1 MRGGGSWTSWI
12 NTGNPPYSRLV
23 ARVAPASK
31 VPGKVAPRLPLG
43 LIAELEGRRAGM
55 ARHMAR
61 AVVGLVSWDDSTG
74 VPPQRSAIVKACE
87 AGLDLFLATAREARP
102 ATQEELRR
110 VAQLGILQARSS
122 QSVEPILAAY
132 RIAARVAWDE
142 ILRAWR
148 VHPEATPE
156 AIMLIA
162 NYVFAALDQ
171 VAAEVTKT
179 YLHAREQHMQRGTRA
194 HARLFHAL
202 ISDNFDSELELQRQ
216 ALALNTPLVGAGYVA
231 VVCKLVVGNR
241 DGERGGQALA
251 EVAASIDVPRGTL
264 IHATDPSTL
273 VVLWPGESAAA
284 IDAARPFVD
293 QLQEAA
299 ADRSGTVRARVRAGI
314 GGYHPGLHGIAR
326 SYLEAQQAIEAG
338 RRLRP
343 DAITHG
349 HDEVI
354 PQLVLAQNPLL
365 AERFVNHSLGRLLDP
380 KLRNRDQLLETLETY
395 LAQGSVKGAAAALG
409 LHRHTV
415 LYRLEKLRDLVGDL
429 EKPATRLRL
438 QLALD
443 LHKIL

>member
-1 MRGGGSWTSWI
+1 MA
-12 NTGNPPYSRLV
+12 RLA
-23 ARVAPASK
+23 ARSK
-31 VPGKVAPRLPLG
+31 KTAPRLPQALFD
-43 LIAELEGRRAGM
+43 ELERRHAGM

-61 AVVGLVSWDDSTG
+61 AVVGLVRWDSSTG
-74 VPPQRSAIVKACE
+74 VPPQRDAIVRACA

-148 VHPEATPE
+148 GHPEATPE
-156 AIMLIA
+156 AIMLVA

-202 ISDNFDSELELQRQ
+202 ISDNFDTELELQRQ
-216 ALALNTPLVGAGYVA
+216 ALALNTPLAPAGYVA
-231 VVCKLVVGNR
+231 VVCKLVMGSR

-251 EVAASIDVPRGTL
+251 EVAESLELRRGTL
-264 IHATDPSTL
+264 LLATDPSTL
-273 VVLWPGESAAA
+273 VVLWPAETTAEVESA
-284 IDAARPFVD
+284 RQFVTHLQD
-293 QLQEAA
+293 QVAQ
-299 ADRSGTVRARVRAGI
+299 RSGPLNARVRAGI
-314 GGYHPGLHGIAR
+314 GGYHAGLHGVAR
-326 SYLEAQQAIEAG
+326 SYLEAQQAFEAG
-338 RRLRP
+338 RKLRP
-343 DAITHG
+343 DAVVHG

-354 PQLVLAQNPLL
+354 PHLVLAQNPLL
-365 AERFVNHSLGRLLDP
+365 AARFVSHSLGRLMDP
-380 KLRNRDQLLETLETY
+380 KVRNREQLLETLEAY
-395 LAQGSVKGAAAALG
+395 LARGTVKDAAAALG

-415 LYRLEKLRDLVGDL
+415 LYRLDKLKELLGSDLDV
-429 EKPATRLRL
+429 PATRLRL

-443 LHKIL
+443 LQKIL

>member
-1 MRGGGSWTSWI
+1 MAKLAS
-12 NTGNPPYSRLV
+12 
-23 ARVAPASK
+23 ASK
-31 VPGKVAPRLPLG
+31 PGRIAPRLPQG
-43 LIAELEGRRAGM
+43 LIDELEERRAGM

-61 AVVGLVSWDDSTG
+61 AVVGLVRWDASTG
-74 VPPQRSAIVKACE
+74 VPPQRDAIVRACE
-87 AGLDLFLATAREARP
+87 AGLDLFLATAKEARP

-148 VHPEATPE
+148 GHREATPE
-156 AIMLIA
+156 AIMLVA

-179 YLHAREQHMQRGTRA
+179 YLHAREQHLQRGTRA
-194 HARLFHAL
+194 HARLIHAL

-216 ALALNTPLVGAGYVA
+216 ALALNTPLAAQGYVA
-231 VVCKLVVGNR
+231 VVSKLVLGSR

-251 EVAASIDVPRGTL
+251 EVATSLETPRGVL
-264 IHATDPSTL
+264 VHATDPSTL
-273 VVLWPGESAAA
+273 VILWPVESQADLD
-284 IDAARPFVD
+284 DARQFVNR
-293 QLQEAA
+293 LQDEAA
-299 ADRSGTVRARVRAGI
+299 QRSGNVRARVRAGI
-314 GGYHPGLHGIAR
+314 GGYHPGLHGISR

-338 RRLRP
+338 RKLRP
-343 DAITHG
+343 DAIAHG

-354 PQLVLAQNPLL
+354 PQLVLAQNPRL
-365 AERFVNHSLGRLLDP
+365 AERFVAHSLGRLMDP
-380 KLRNRDQLLETLETY
+380 KLRNRAQLMETLEAY
-395 LAQGSVKGAAAALG
+395 LARGSVKEAASALG

-415 LYRLEKLRDLVGDL
+415 LYRLDKLKELLGDL
-429 EKPATRLRL
+429 DVPATRLRL

-443 LHKIL
+443 LQKIL

>member
-1 MRGGGSWTSWI
+1 MAK
-12 NTGNPPYSRLV
+12 LA
-23 ARVAPASK
+23 ARSK
-31 VPGKVAPRLPLG
+31 VAGATPRLPQG
-43 LIAELEGRRAGM
+43 LIDELERRHAGM

-61 AVVGLVSWDDSTG
+61 AVVTLVRWDSSTG
-74 VPPQRSAIVKACE
+74 VPPQRDAIVRACE

-132 RIAARVAWDE
+132 RMAARVAWDE

-148 VHPEATPE
+148 GHPEATPE
-156 AIMLIA
+156 ALMLVA

-216 ALALNTPLVGAGYVA
+216 ALALNTPLAAGGYVA
-231 VVCKLVVGNR
+231 VVCKLLVGNR
-241 DGERGGQALA
+241 DGERGGLALA
-251 EVAASIDVPRGTL
+251 EVAASLELPRGAL
-264 IHATDPSTL
+264 VHATDQSTL
-273 VVLWPGESAAA
+273 VVLWPAESL
-284 IDAARPFVD
+284 DDVEPARQFLVR
-293 QLQEAA
+293 LQEVAA
-299 ADRSGTVRARVRAGI
+299 ERSGALKARVRAGI
-314 GGYHPGLHGIAR
+314 GGYHPGLHGISR
-326 SYLEAQQAIEAG
+326 SYLEGQQAIEAG
-338 RRLRP
+338 RKLRP
-343 DAITHG
+343 DSLVHG

-354 PQLVLAQNPLL
+354 PHLVLAQNPRL
-365 AERFVNHSLGRLLDP
+365 AERFVAHSLGRLMDP
-380 KLRNRDQLLETLETY
+380 KLRNRNQLLETLDAY
-395 LAQGSVKGAAAALG
+395 LARGSVKDAASALG

-415 LYRLEKLRDLVGDL
+415 LYRLDKLKELLGDL
-429 EKPATRLRL
+429 DTPATRLRL

-443 LHKIL
+443 LQKLL

>member
-1 MRGGGSWTSWI
+1 MAKMAS
-12 NTGNPPYSRLV
+12 
-23 ARVAPASK
+23 ASK
-31 VPGKVAPRLPLG
+31 TARAAPRLPRG
-43 LIAELEGRRAGM
+43 LIEELEERRAGM

-61 AVVGLVSWDDSTG
+61 AVVGLVRWDASTG
-74 VPPQRSAIVKACE
+74 VPPQRDAIARACE
-87 AGLDLFLATAREARP
+87 AGLDLFLATAKEARP

-132 RIAARVAWDE
+132 RIAARVAWEE

-148 VHPEATPE
+148 GHREATPE
-156 AIMLIA
+156 AIMLVA

-194 HARLFHAL
+194 HARLIHAL

-216 ALALNTPLVGAGYVA
+216 ALALNTVLAAQGYVA
-231 VVCKLVVGNR
+231 IVAKLVLGNR

-251 EVAASIDVPRGTL
+251 EVATSIDTPRGAL
-264 IHATDPSTL
+264 VHATDPGTL
-273 VVLWPGESAAA
+273 VVLWPVESHADLE
-284 IDAARPFVD
+284 DARQFVHR
-293 QLQEAA
+293 LQDEASQ
-299 ADRSGTVRARVRAGI
+299 RSGSIRARVRAGI

-326 SYLEAQQAIEAG
+326 SYLEAQQAIETG
-338 RRLRP
+338 RKLRP
-343 DAITHG
+343 ESTVHG

-354 PQLVLAQNPLL
+354 PQLVMAQNPQL
-365 AERFVNHSLGRLLDP
+365 AERFVTHSLGRLLDP
-380 KLRNRDQLLETLETY
+380 KLRNRSQLMETLEAY
-395 LAQGSVKGAAAALG
+395 LAKGSVKDAASALG

-415 LYRLEKLRDLVGDL
+415 LYRLDKLKELLGDL
-429 EKPATRLRL
+429 DVPATRLRL

-443 LHKIL
+443 LQKIL

>member
-1 MRGGGSWTSWI
+1 
-12 NTGNPPYSRLV
+12 
-23 ARVAPASK
+23 
-31 VPGKVAPRLPLG
+31 
-43 LIAELEGRRAGM
+43 
-55 ARHMAR
+55 MAR
-61 AVVGLVSWDDSTG
+61 AVVTLVRWDSSTG
-74 VPPQRSAIVKACE
+74 VPPQRDAIVRACE

-132 RIAARVAWDE
+132 RMAARIAWDE

-148 VHPEATPE
+148 GHPEATPE
-156 AIMLIA
+156 ALMLVA

-216 ALALNTPLVGAGYVA
+216 ALALNMPLAANGYIA
-231 VVCKLVVGNR
+231 VVCKLVLGNR
-241 DGERGGQALA
+241 DGERGGQTLA
-251 EVAASIDVPRGTL
+251 EVASAVDVPRGAL
-264 IHATDPSTL
+264 VHATDPSTL
-273 VVLWPGESAAA
+273 VILWPADSMA
-284 IDAARPFVD
+284 DAEKARHFVAR
-293 QLQEAA
+293 LQDETAERA
-299 ADRSGTVRARVRAGI
+299 GQIRARVRAGI
-314 GGYHPGLHGIAR
+314 GGYHAGLHGISR

-338 RRLRP
+338 RKLRP
-343 DAITHG
+343 DSLIHG

-354 PQLVLAQNPLL
+354 PHLVLAQNPLL
-365 AERFVNHSLGRLLDP
+365 AERFVTHSLGRLLEP
-380 KLRNRDQLLETLETY
+380 KLRNRTQLLETLEAY
-395 LAQGSVKGAAAALG
+395 LASGSVKEAAAALG

-415 LYRLEKLRDLVGDL
+415 LYRLDRLKELLGGDL
-429 EKPATRLRL
+429 DVPATRLRL

-443 LHKIL
+443 MQKLL

>member
-1 MRGGGSWTSWI
+1 MAK
-12 NTGNPPYSRLV
+12 L
-23 ARVAPASK
+23 APRSK
-31 VPGKVAPRLPLG
+31 AVRAAPRLPQG
-43 LIAELEGRRAGM
+43 LIDELERRHEGM

-61 AVVGLVSWDDSTG
+61 AVVTLVRWDSSTG
-74 VPPQRSAIVKACE
+74 VPPQRDAIARACE

-132 RIAARVAWDE
+132 RMAARVAWDE

-148 VHPEATPE
+148 GHADATPE
-156 AIMLIA
+156 AIMLVA

-216 ALALNTPLVGAGYVA
+216 ALAINTPLSAAGYVA
-231 VVCKLVVGNR
+231 VVCKLVMGNR

-251 EVAASIDVPRGTL
+251 EVAESLEVRRGGL
-264 IHATDPSTL
+264 LLATDPSTL
-273 VVLWPGESAAA
+273 AILWPAESVADVESA
-284 IDAARPFVD
+284 RHFVAELQD
-293 QLQEAA
+293 QVAQRAGQL
-299 ADRSGTVRARVRAGI
+299 GARVRAGI
-314 GGYHPGLHGIAR
+314 GGYHPGLHGVAR
-326 SYLEAQQAIEAG
+326 SYLEAQQAFEAG
-338 RRLRP
+338 RKLRP
-343 DAITHG
+343 DSVMHG

-354 PQLVLAQNPLL
+354 PQLVLAQNPIL
-365 AERFVNHSLGRLLDP
+365 AERFVTHSLGRLLDP
-380 KLRNRDQLLETLETY
+380 KVRNREQLLETLEAY
-395 LAQGSVKGAAAALG
+395 LAKGSVKDAASELG

-415 LYRLEKLRDLVGDL
+415 LYRLGKLKELLGGDL
-429 EKPATRLRL
+429 DLPATRLRL

-443 LHKIL
+443 LQKLL